1 MILCELHPLTLDLW
15 RNWRFSF
22 MCTSDQVRIAIG
34 ILDSLTLIGTSA
46 LIQHQLL
53 CLFVQL
59 LHGLLLCMWVK
70 GILLLS

>member
-1 MILCELHPLTLDLW
+1 
-15 RNWRFSF
+15 